1 LYYIWFQKI
10 KETIQKRS
18 SKQPAINQH
27 AAPLV
32 RVDVHHYRYNDGEV
46 NPFQNG
52 DVEVWDEPHDIV
64 GMEELPHDIYEDVQI
79 DQID

>member
-1 LYYIWFQKI
+1 
-10 KETIQKRS
+10 
-18 SKQPAINQH
+18 
-27 AAPLV
+27 
-32 RVDVHHYRYNDGEV
+32 V
-46 NPFQNG
+46 NPYQNG